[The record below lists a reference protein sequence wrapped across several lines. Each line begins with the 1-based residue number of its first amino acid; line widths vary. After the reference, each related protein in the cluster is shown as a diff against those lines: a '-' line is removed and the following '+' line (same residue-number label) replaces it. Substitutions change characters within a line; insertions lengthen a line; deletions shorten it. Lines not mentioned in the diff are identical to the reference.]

1 MKDNVLIV
9 SVWGYP
15 PQWAKYKYI
24 VHIDHQV
31 HRNLEKSECV
41 SCCTTLA
48 LTNHLL
54 KKYDVK
60 TIVFGADTVVNPSIT
75 NDIRHEALLQYNKW
89 LEELLK
95 PSNCNCCDS
104 MKEKSSIIEISV
116 LPGIG
121 HYYGWHFEA
130 SIDNVFVQ
138 AFNKIFNELTN
149 RSYKWIFLDL
159 THGLNYLL
167 VAVLYATVAN
177 AILFD
182 MESRLIIVNSEP
194 ARTGGNRCIEMRDIQ
209 MEKEKSPNTLDVLS
223 ILDVSRLQVVVS
235 LIRSLLAL
243 KYFQPLQLGI
253 ILKELK
259 KSCSQKEQEL
269 EKIEKVL
276 SFFTLL
282 SNTIVGPTFINSYTL
297 DSSGKEEPL
306 STAICR
312 EYEKLL
318 DNNVENEFTPKKND
332 RLKKVEYEPGDDDDA
347 NVGDSNS
354 KKVKYEPTS
363 IFKVIPIAL
372 RKIIRDVCKELV
384 ANEGDKYLIKYLS
397 NVGKYYRNVSESIH
411 NSLIVEETKED
422 LGKVIK
428 FVVDNKDSLE
438 KYFSS
443 QGLISVKG
451 AEIEINDVL
460 YRAISFKSLNI
471 LNDITRR
478 IRSGEISYKELDE
491 LLEINKNKTD
501 LDKERQKITAS
512 SRDSYLDR
520 FLRNMCAHAGLEYT
534 SIRKVVIDVD
544 KKDVV
549 KIVYDKDILF
559 KILEHGEFVK
569 PKGKI

>member
-60 TIVFGADTVVNPSIT
+60 TIVFGADTVVNPSKT

-95 PSNCNCCDS
+95 PSNCNCCKF
-104 MKEKSSIIEISV
+104 MEEKSSIIEISV

-167 VAVLYATVAN
+167 VVVLYATVAN

-194 ARTGGNRCIEMRDIQ
+194 ARAGGNRCIEIRDIQ

-223 ILDVSRLQVVVS
+223 ILDVSRLQVAVS

-243 KYFQPLQLGI
+243 KYFQPHQLGI

-259 KSCSQKEQEL
+259 ESCSQTEL
-269 EKIEKVL
+269 EEIEKAL

-318 DNNVENEFTPKKND
+318 DNNVEDEFTPEKND
-332 RLKKVEYEPGDDDDA
+332 C
-347 NVGDSNS
+347 S

>member
-1 MKDNVLIV
+1 VLIV

-24 VHIDHQV
+24 VHIDHRV

-54 KKYDVK
+54 KGYDVK
-60 TIVFGADTVVNPSIT
+60 TIVFGADTVVNPSKT
-75 NDIRHEALLQYNKW
+75 NDIRREALLQYNKW

-167 VAVLYATVAN
+167 VVVLYATVAN

-194 ARTGGNRCIEMRDIQ
+194 ARAGGNRCIEIRDIQ

-259 KSCSQKEQEL
+259 ESCSQKEQEL

-318 DNNVENEFTPKKND
+318 DNNVEDEFTPEKND
-332 RLKKVEYEPGDDDDA
+332 CSKIVEY
-347 NVGDSNS
+347 DS
-354 KKVKYEPTS
+354 TS

-372 RKIIRDVCKELV
+372 SKIIRDVCKELV

-478 IRSGEISYKELDE
+478 IRSEEISYKELDE